1 MCVGVH
7 APARVSVCLTLHIA
21 IHRHTRTH
29 TRARKARSLMGQMIC
44 VVYSHVYSAQDL
56 CLRSV
61 CFAAASVPGG
71 AEETQLLKEMET
83 ERKQGEGPRRKKRAG
98 VAGAQGGPPLGHRS
112 QHPPGASA
120 LLVSRGTQGKM
131 PPGVPPAGHLG
142 YGPGG
147 LGVNSE
153 PSRCPPP
160 PTGLPSPGFSGPEP
174 GASERRAARGA

>member
-61 CFAAASVPGG
+61 CFAAASSLG
-71 AEETQLLKEMET
+71 ELKKHSYS
-83 ERKQGEGPRRKKRAG
+83 RKWRRRE
-98 VAGAQGGPPLGHRS
+98 
-112 QHPPGASA
+112 
-120 LLVSRGTQGKM
+120 SRGRGRGGRSGRGWQGLREAPLWDIEASTLVARQHCWSLEGLGKM
-131 PPGVPPAGHLG
+131 PPGVPPTSHLG

-160 PTGLPSPGFSGPEP
+160 PTGLPSPGFSGPKP